1 MAPSPDVIDHN
12 PRDFWSVKN
21 HPLSGITSYQ
31 WARLLWRHGIDI
43 DVFVY
48 WPRLLFLTCISMLN
62 TVGALC
68 DTLIYGNAIKSQQLN
83 DEPVFIL
90 GHPRTGTT
98 HLHNLLSKDERFA
111 FATTF
116 SVGFPSSF
124 LSMRLIAP
132 VIGLIMDNKR
142 PMDNMALAWDT
153 PQEDELATNMMSSGV
168 SPYMPLLFPRK
179 EKSFRKFYRFRTGT
193 GEKKYNES
201 MSDAHDYPDDSDDNC
216 DSESLREWQSSF
228 IHFLKK
234 TQYAAERGGTRKRLL
249 LKSPVHTARVKLLKE
264 MFPKATFIFAHR
276 HPLKVFQSAVHMAD
290 AYYWQCYL
298 QLPTRQDV
306 QEFILY
312 QGELLHRAYEE
323 DIKSVDDDKKTMVR
337 FEDLDADLMGNVE
350 RMYLDLGWG
359 TYFDGVK
366 PALEKYQLS
375 LADFKKNAFGK
386 ELSGDTE
393 AVVRERW
400 RSWFEDL
407 GYE

>member
-1 MAPSPDVIDHN
+1 
-12 PRDFWSVKN
+12 
-21 HPLSGITSYQ
+21 
-31 WARLLWRHGIDI
+31 
-43 DVFVY
+43 
-48 WPRLLFLTCISMLN
+48 MLN

-193 GEKKYNES
+193 GEK
-201 MSDAHDYPDDSDDNC
+201 
-216 DSESLREWQSSF
+216 
-228 IHFLKK
+228 
-234 TQYAAERGGTRKRLL
+234 
-249 LKSPVHTARVKLLKE
+249 
-264 MFPKATFIFAHR
+264 
-276 HPLKVFQSAVHMAD
+276 
-290 AYYWQCYL
+290 
-298 QLPTRQDV
+298 
-306 QEFILY
+306 
-312 QGELLHRAYEE
+312 
-323 DIKSVDDDKKTMVR
+323 
-337 FEDLDADLMGNVE
+337 
-350 RMYLDLGWG
+350 
-359 TYFDGVK
+359 
-366 PALEKYQLS
+366 
-375 LADFKKNAFGK
+375 
-386 ELSGDTE
+386 
-393 AVVRERW
+393 
-400 RSWFEDL
+400 
-407 GYE
+407 